1 MPNLDSGGAG
11 VRLHGISQSA
21 FDLIVEFEVSSEAL
35 YNKLYRRP
43 TRPGGASGIT
53 VGIGYDCGYSTAAQ
67 IRSDWG
73 EVLSASMVAALASVS
88 GLTGTRAASA
98 LASVRNKVDVP
109 WAAALAVL
117 SNTSLPKY
125 VALAA
130 KLPNWDKLPP
140 DCKGALVSLVYNRG
154 ASFGNSGSRY
164 QEMRNIRSH
173 MAAERFSAIPAE
185 LRSIKRIWAG
195 DANLRGLLVRRDK
208 EADLFQRGLK
218 APLEA
223 AAPAEAAPPEPVP
236 DVPPR
241 PPDPAP
247 HPQPAPQPQPSV
259 WTAFFMA
266 IAKLFKRSV

>member
-1 MPNLDSGGAG
+1 MPNLDSGAAG
-11 VRLHGISQSA
+11 VRLHGISQTA
-21 FDLIVEFEVSSEAL
+21 FDLIVEFEVSSEVL

-43 TRPGGASGIT
+43 TRPGGASGVT

-73 EVLSASMVAALASVS
+73 GVLPASMVAALASVA
-88 GLTGTRAASA
+88 GLTRTRAASA
-98 LASVRNKVDVP
+98 LASVRSKVDVP
-109 WAAALAVL
+109 WAAALAVF

-130 KLPNWDKLPP
+130 KLPNWDKLSP

-164 QEMRNIRSH
+164 QEMRNIRAH
-173 MAAERFSAIPAE
+173 MAAERFSAVAAE
-185 LRSIKRIWAG
+185 LRSMKRIWAG
-195 DANLRGLLVRRDK
+195 DASLRGLLVRRDK

-218 APLEA
+218 APVEA
-223 AAPAEAAPPEPVP
+223 AAPVKPPPESVP

-247 HPQPAPQPQPSV
+247 LPQSAPQPQPSV

-266 IAKLFKRSV
+266 LIGIFRRAK